1 MGKGR
6 FPSIETLARRDHE
19 RGCRNEPPWPYLTI
33 SHRSEIA
40 IQDRL
45 KWRRDYSDG
54 GFIRAL
60 FSHRWDDLRAANNA
74 EIRRL
79 IRLLRRERAR

>member
-1 MGKGR
+1 M
-6 FPSIETLARRDHE
+6 IESPERRIAAHA
-19 RGCRNEPPWPYLTI
+19 
-33 SHRSEIA
+33 HRIA
-40 IQDRL
+40 LEEALKDRL